1 MLQHLC
7 SACQVGGLLSSFVV
21 ESCTGAVHNATRH
34 WWIVG
39 CVHAWQDRVYAIAWF
54 GRGLSRNLMC
64 TSRAQELDEAEVEEA
79 RRRRQQYEDDDKEM
93 CAHACWPL
101 MLFTLYQ

>member
-1 MLQHLC
+1 
-7 SACQVGGLLSSFVV
+7 
-21 ESCTGAVHNATRH
+21 
-34 WWIVG
+34 
-39 CVHAWQDRVYAIAWF
+39 
-54 GRGLSRNLMC
+54 MC